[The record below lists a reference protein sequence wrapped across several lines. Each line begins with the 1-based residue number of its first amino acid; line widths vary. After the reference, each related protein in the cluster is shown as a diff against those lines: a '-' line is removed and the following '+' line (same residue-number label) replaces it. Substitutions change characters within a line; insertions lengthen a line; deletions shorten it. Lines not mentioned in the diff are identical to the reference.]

1 MIEKTNVMI
10 FPAGAEIAIEIF
22 HSLRYNLHFDVYGVS
37 GKSDHAA
44 FLYDSDHYLE
54 GDYYIDKPD
63 FIENLNKIIRE
74 KNIKFIFPAHD
85 TVALFLKEN
94 EGQLE
99 AKVLSSDLQTAT
111 IARDK
116 TLIYNLFSKNEF
128 CPIVYKSPYNNI
140 EFPVFIKPNKGQGG
154 KGAFIAANQP
164 EFDDIIGKTDDMVVT
179 ELLPGEE
186 LSVDCF
192 TDRHGKLLFI
202 GPRTR
207 ERVQIGISF
216 RSNKQP
222 LTADIEKIA
231 KTINEK
237 VKIRGTWFFQVKR
250 DKNNIYKL
258 LEFAVRQASTM
269 GLFRQVGVN
278 FALLSLFDM
287 MDKDVEVLVNE
298 YQITLDRC
306 LYNRYKIEAEY
317 DKAYIDFDD
326 TIIVDDQVNLDAVRY
341 IYYCKNKKIK
351 TILLTKHRFDLDE
364 TLKNY
369 NMSRDMFDEVIHISM
384 EDDKTKYIDPNGS
397 VFIDNHFPDRKK
409 IQQALNIPVFDVD
422 ALDSLIENK

>member
-22 HSLRYNLHFDVYGVS
+22 HSLRYNLHFDAYGVS
-37 GKSDHAA
+37 GKSDHAS
-44 FLYDSDHYLE
+44 FLYDSDHYFE
-54 GDYYIDKPD
+54 GDYFIDRPD

-94 EGQLE
+94 EVQLE

-111 IARDK
+111 VARDK
-116 TLIYNLFSKNEF
+116 TLIYDLFSKNEF
-128 CPIVYKSPYNNI
+128 CPIVYKAPYNNI
-140 EFPVFIKPNKGQGG
+140 EFPVFLKPNKGQGG
-154 KGAFIAANQP
+154 KGAFRATNQI
-164 EFDDIIGKTDDMVVT
+164 EFDEILSRTDDMVVT

-192 TDRHGKLLFI
+192 TDRHGKLLFV

-216 RSNKQP
+216 RSDKQP
-222 LTADIEKIA
+222 LTSELEKIA
-231 KTINEK
+231 RTINEK

-250 DKNNIYKL
+250 DKNNTYKL

-287 MDKDVEVLVNE
+287 MDKDVEVLVND

-306 LYNRYKIEAEY
+306 LYNRYKIDAEY

-326 TIIVDDQVNLDAVRY
+326 TIIVDDLVNLDAVRY
-341 IYYCKNKKIK
+341 IYHCKNKKIK
-351 TILLTKHRFDLDE
+351 TILLTKHRFDLDV

-397 VFIDNHFPDRKK
+397 IFIDNHFPDRKK

-422 ALDSLIENK
+422 ALDSLIEN

>member
-1 MIEKTNVMI
+1 MIDKTNVII

-37 GKSDHAA
+37 GKSDHAR
-44 FLYDSDHYLE
+44 FLYDDEHYFE
-54 GDYYIDKPD
+54 GDYYIDKPT
-63 FIENLNKIIRE
+63 FLENLNKIIKS

-94 EGQLE
+94 ETTLD
-99 AKVLSSDLQTAT
+99 AKVLSSDLKTAT

-116 TLIYNLFSKNEF
+116 TMIYDLFADFPF
-128 CPIVYKSPYNNI
+128 CPKVYNAPFNDI
-140 EFPVFIKPNKGQGG
+140 QFPVFLKPNKGQGG
-154 KGAFIAANQP
+154 KGAFSASNNK
-164 EFDDIIGKTDDMVVT
+164 EFDEIINRTEDMVVT

-192 TDRHGKLLFI
+192 TDRHGKLLFV

-216 RSNKQP
+216 RSDKRD
-222 LTADIEKIA
+222 LTIEIETIA
-231 KTINEK
+231 HTINKK
-237 VKIRGTWFFQVKR
+237 VSIRGTWFFQVKR
-250 DKNNIYKL
+250 DSNGTYKL

-269 GLFRQVGVN
+269 GLYRQVGVN

-287 MDKDVEVLVNE
+287 MDKDVEVLVND

-306 LYNRYKIEAEY
+306 LYNRYRININY

-326 TIIVDDQVNLDAVRY
+326 TIIVDDQVNLDAIRY
-341 IYYCKNKKIK
+341 IYYCKNNKIR
-351 TILLTKHRFDLDE
+351 TILLTKHRYDLDE
-364 TLKNY
+364 TLKRY
-369 NMSRDMFDEVIHISM
+369 NMSRGMFDEVIHISM
-384 EDDKTKYIDPNGS
+384 DDDKTKYIDPTGS
-397 VFIDNHFPDRKK
+397 IFIDNHFPDRKK
-409 IQQALNIPVFDVD
+409 IQKAFNIPVFDVD